1 MSKKKNEGLIDFVE
15 KQDNKVSFSLTEV
28 IVIIIIAILFGGIIG
43 STITLSRTR
52 GDSKLKTNELS
63 DFIVT
68 YNNIV
73 SDYYDDVDKEKLIN
87 SAIEGMMNSLGD
99 PYSTFMDSK
108 ESEDFNTTVTGEYK
122 GIGATISLI
131 DGNAVVVDIFKD
143 SSAAKAGIMVEDIIL
158 KVNNKDV
165 SGMELDKVVALI
177 KEKSYADIL
186 IKRKDEEILFKV
198 KLGNVEI
205 PSVEN
210 DIFKKDDKKI
220 GYISIGVF
228 AANTYSQFKEKL
240 NLLESE
246 SIDSLIIDVRDN
258 PGGHLEQVS
267 KILSLFLDK
276 KKVMYQVQVNK
287 KKTKV
292 YSYTNE
298 KREYEIAV
306 LINNS
311 SASASEIL
319 AAGMKESYGA
329 ILVGNKSYGKG
340 TVQKEYGLSNGA
352 SIKYTIE
359 QWLTPNGNSI
369 NGKGVSPDL
378 DIDLNSEYYQTF
390 EKEDDNQL
398 QTAIN
403 ELVKKKD

>member
-1 MSKKKNEGLIDFVE
+1 MSKKKNEDLIDFVE

-52 GDSKLKTNELS
+52 GDSKLNTNELS

-240 NLLESE
+240 NLLERE

>member
-1 MSKKKNEGLIDFVE
+1 MSKKKNEDLIDFVE

-52 GDSKLKTNELS
+52 GDSKLKSNELS

-398 QTAIN
+398 QAAIN

>member
-1 MSKKKNEGLIDFVE
+1 MSKKKNEDLIDFVE

-52 GDSKLKTNELS
+52 GDSKLNTNELS